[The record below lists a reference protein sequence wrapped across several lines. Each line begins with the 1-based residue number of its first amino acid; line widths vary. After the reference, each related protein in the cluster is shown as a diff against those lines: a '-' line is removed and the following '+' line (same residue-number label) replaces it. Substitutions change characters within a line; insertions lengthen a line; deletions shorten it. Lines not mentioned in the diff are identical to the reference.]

1 MTIIAHDSGAEA
13 KFLLV
18 DDDGRLYVLGTP
30 VDSASCAQVNVGNA
44 STAVLAANA
53 ARMFAVFTNDSAN
66 IIYLCLGTPAVA
78 NRGIRLNANGGQYI
92 IDQTRL
98 YTGQV
103 TAIAPAGASNLT
115 VSEG

>member
-1 MTIIAHDSGAEA
+1 MVIIATGDGNEPA
-13 KFLLV
+13 LLDV
-18 DDDGRLYVLGTP
+18 DGNRNLYVRG
-30 VDSASCAQVNVGNA
+30 VEVYSASCAQVNVGNV
-44 STAVLAANA
+44 STAVLAANS

-66 IIYLCLGTPAVA
+66 VIYLCLGTPAVA
-78 NRGIRLNANGGQYI
+78 NRGIRLSANGGQYI